1 MRQSSGAPLLPPA
14 SSSRGPRLRR
24 LVELLK
30 FGVAGAATFALD
42 LVLLVLLKQNTSLPL
57 AVDAATAFAV
67 AALVNFALTRH
78 WVFDTAAAAGRSASA
93 DLARYALLVGA
104 GLALTA
110 ATVPLLAA
118 AGVDYRIAKLLA
130 SGLVAAVNYVLL
142 PRWVFGATRRS

>member
-78 WVFDTAAAAGRSASA
+78 WVFDTATAGRSASA

>member
-78 WVFDTAAAAGRSASA
+78 WVFDTAPTGRSASA